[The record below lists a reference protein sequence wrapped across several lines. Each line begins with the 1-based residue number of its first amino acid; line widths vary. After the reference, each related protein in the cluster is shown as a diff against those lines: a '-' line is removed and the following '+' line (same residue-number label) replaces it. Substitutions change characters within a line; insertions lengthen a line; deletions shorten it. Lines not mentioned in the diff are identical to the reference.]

1 MLDSSTAAYT
11 PQMKEAVVN
20 ALAKCGNMSVEEAT
34 ATVID
39 WQIKGKYNVEV
50 W

>member
-1 MLDSSTAAYT
+1 MHA
-11 PQMKEAVVN
+11 QMKEAVVN
-20 ALAKCGNMSVEEAT
+20 AVAQCGKMPLEDAQ